1 MLTIFSEETEGVSDL
16 PKRMQTFGGQRT
28 ELDALCKLGV
38 DYLYDGAKN
47 PFDGSQF
54 NISAIQQAEGV
65 QTVYQDNGILIL
77 KLCD

>member
-28 ELDALCKLGV
+28 ELDALGELGV

-47 PFDGSQF
+47 PFDGSKF
-54 NISAIQQAEGV
+54 NISAIQQAVGV
-65 QTVYQDNGILIL
+65 RTVYQEADVSIY